1 MMSSITN
8 NQSVI
13 KNKKR
18 KERKG
23 NVSRL
28 AVKEIKY
35 TKTCSYK
42 PSSSYKPSTHS
53 SSIRPY
59 YICSAVDKSLKK
71 SFKLS

>member
-1 MMSSITN
+1 MMSSITKT
-8 NQSVI
+8 QSVI
-13 KNKKR
+13 KKKEKKKKKKR

-28 AVKEIKY
+28 AAKEIKY

-42 PSSSYKPSTHS
+42 PSSSYKPFAHS

-59 YICSAVDKSLKK
+59 YI
-71 SFKLS
+71 FLSS

>member
-1 MMSSITN
+1 MMSSITK

-13 KNKKR
+13 EKKKR

-28 AVKEIKY
+28 AAKEIKY

-42 PSSSYKPSTHS
+42 PSSSYKPSADS
-53 SSIRPY
+53 LSIRPY
-59 YICSAVDKSLKK
+59 YIC
-71 SFKLS
+71 